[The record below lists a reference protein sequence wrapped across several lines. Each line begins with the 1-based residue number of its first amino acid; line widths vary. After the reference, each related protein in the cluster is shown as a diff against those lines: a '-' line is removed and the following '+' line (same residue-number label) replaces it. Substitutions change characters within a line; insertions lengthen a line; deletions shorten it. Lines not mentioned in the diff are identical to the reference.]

1 MISQR
6 QENLLEEFNRN
17 VTSLRELL
25 NLVNFAGGI
34 LSNEK

>member
-1 MISQR
+1 MVSQR
-6 QENLLEEFNRN
+6 QENLLEEFDRN

-34 LSNEK
+34 LGNDK